1 MNKTI
6 SRLCI
11 LLAGAG
17 WGMTGLFFRHL
28 TAMGFLPM
36 DVVFVKTLF
45 ATVIIGII
53 LLATG
58 PKQFVVRWKDL
69 WCFLCAG
76 VISMLLFNFCYFT
89 AMAHTTVAVA
99 VALLYTGPG
108 FVVVISAFLFKEKIT
123 ARKLI
128 ALIVLFIGCACA
140 AGVFTGKQSIT
151 ALGMCV
157 GVIAGLTYGLYGV
170 FSRLALNRGYAP
182 NTIAFYAMLICVLGS
197 LPFVNF
203 SGLSAVFTAEGF
215 LYSGGIS
222 VCSCLL
228 PYLLFTAGMRQT
240 ETGEAAMLATTEPIV
255 AALISMIV
263 LSEPVSA
270 SVVLGI
276 VLIVGGILF
285 MNIPLGK
292 R

>member
-1 MNKTI
+1 M
-6 SRLCI
+6 
-11 LLAGAG
+11 
-17 WGMTGLFFRHL
+17 
-28 TAMGFLPM
+28 
-36 DVVFVKTLF
+36 
-45 ATVIIGII
+45 
-53 LLATG
+53 
-58 PKQFVVRWKDL
+58 
-69 WCFLCAG
+69 
-76 VISMLLFNFCYFT
+76 
-89 AMAHTTVAVA
+89 
-99 VALLYTGPG
+99 
-108 FVVVISAFLFKEKIT
+108 
-123 ARKLI
+123 
-128 ALIVLFIGCACA
+128 
-140 AGVFTGKQSIT
+140 
-151 ALGMCV
+151 
-157 GVIAGLTYGLYGV
+157 IAGLTYGLYGV